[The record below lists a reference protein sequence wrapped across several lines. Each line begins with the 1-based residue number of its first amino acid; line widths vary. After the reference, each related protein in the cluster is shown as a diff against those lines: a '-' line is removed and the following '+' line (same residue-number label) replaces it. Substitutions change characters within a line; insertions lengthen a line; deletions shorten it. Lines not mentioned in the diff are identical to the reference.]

1 MTEKRKRN
9 PVWTDIEDAKL
20 LHARDV
26 LGVPWSK
33 IEQHMPGRSRG
44 GCERRYYTDLQTDNL
59 ATRRN
64 WKARGLRPPRPRK
77 PSTPP
82 RPVVPAIVR
91 TLVEVLSPSIAP
103 AAPKPVIV
111 QDKQGTAALAGL
123 RERAE
128 LLARIAERGL
138 TGGVLGDPPP
148 GRSALDQRR
157 AERRGGNASS

>member
-9 PVWTDIEDAKL
+9 PVWTDLEDAKL

-26 LGVPWSK
+26 LRVPWDK

-44 GCERRYYTDLQTDNL
+44 GCVRRYYTDLQADNQ

-64 WKARGLRPPRPRK
+64 WKAKGRRVAVPPK
-77 PSTPP
+77 
-82 RPVVPAIVR
+82 PVVPGIVR
-91 TLVEVLSPSIAP
+91 ALVEVFAPPIAP
-103 AAPKPVIV
+103 APPKPVIV
-111 QDKQGTAALAGL
+111 LDRGGSAPLGGL
-123 RERAE
+123 RDYAE

-157 AERRGGNASS
+157 SGGGVDGAG